1 MWLHTIDRRITA
13 TLVAN
18 HSLMPSYATTRGIT
32 AHYGYCTTNAANPY
46 LEAQ

>member
-1 MWLHTIDRRITA
+1 MAITCSLDRY
-13 TLVAN
+13 VAN